1 MKLGK
6 EEIQKLVLGGLLV
19 IGVIYCYFTLLLGPL
34 SRRQAAT
41 RKGIEDLG
49 PMIAAAKAQI
59 ARTADVERAAPAN
72 MEATRQVTSMIP
84 DGSPVAWFPPRVG
97 DFFKQHGLEKSTT
110 RLAGEIV
117 EKEMVGFRRMSWSID
132 LPKVAFVPFATAV
145 ASLENEEP
153 LLEISGLQI
162 ESGRDDLGSQRALLT
177 VSNYVKQ

>member
-6 EEIQKLVLGGLLV
+6 EEIQKLVLAVLMV
-19 IGVIYCYFTLLLGPL
+19 FGVIYCYFTLLLGPL
-34 SRRQAAT
+34 SKRQEVSQ
-41 RKGIEDLG
+41 KSIEALG
-49 PMIAAAKAQI
+49 PIIAAAKAQI

-72 MEATRQVTSMIP
+72 MEATRQVTAMIP
-84 DGSPVAWFPPRVG
+84 EGSPVAWFPPRVG
-97 DFFKQHGLEKSTT
+97 DFFRQHGLEKSST

-132 LPKVAFVPFATAV
+132 LPKVAFIPFAAAV

-162 ESGRDDLGSQRALLT
+162 ESGRDDIGMQRALLT

>member
-1 MKLGK
+1 MYRLC
-6 EEIQKLVLGGLLV
+6 EE
-19 IGVIYCYFTLLLGPL
+19 
-34 SRRQAAT
+34 A
-41 RKGIEDLG
+41 
-49 PMIAAAKAQI
+49 
-59 ARTADVERAAPAN
+59 
-72 MEATRQVTSMIP
+72 
-84 DGSPVAWFPPRVG
+84 GSVRVG

-110 RLAGEIV
+110 RLAGEIA